1 MSNGNWNLRE
11 GGGDQ
16 LLTTTALTKQ
26 VRHMGSAERK
36 CVPLT
41 RATTLL

>member
-1 MSNGNWNLRE
+1 MSNGNWNLRD

-26 VRHMGSAERK
+26 VQCLGVASS
-36 CVPLT
+36 
-41 RATTLL
+41 